1 MKLYK
6 SNQFFKIYKKLL
18 HDLLHNPEFI
28 CEPRG
33 LKIHEILN
41 VSIELTNPLNSLY
54 YNKRRSSQEKY
65 IAAETIW
72 YFMGVNTT
80 EFITKYASFWNQIKN
95 PDDKTVNSAYGYCIF
110 NDKIVNQYNW
120 AINSLINDK
129 DSRQAIMHFNKEE
142 HQFKDN
148 KDFVC
153 TMYANFHI
161 RNNKLYMS
169 VKMRS
174 NDLILG
180 VPTDFAF
187 FCILQQHVLNDLKQ
201 YYPELTLGS
210 YVHQIDSLHLYER
223 NFNLVKEMLEN
234 GFKQLKQWPKVTS
247 NLIKSKEIESI
258 YNSELKNTFIKK
270 SKNKFIN
277 HVYKT
282 LKDFNI

>member
-1 MKLYK
+1 MKFYK

-18 HDLLHNPEFI
+18 NDLLNNPEFV

-54 YNKRRSSQEKY
+54 YNTRRSSQEKY

-110 NDKIVNQYNW
+110 NDKNVNQYEW
-120 AINSLINDK
+120 AVNSLINDK
-129 DSRQAIMHFNKEE
+129 DSRQAVMHFNKEE
-142 HQFKDN
+142 HQFKGN

-174 NDLILG
+174 NDCVLG
-180 VPTDFAF
+180 LATDAAF
-187 FCILQQHVLNDLKQ
+187 FCILQQHVLNDLNQ

-210 YVHQIDSLHLYER
+210 YVHQIDSLHLYDR

-234 GFKQLKQWPKVTS
+234 EFKSLKQWPKVSS
-247 NLIKSKEIESI
+247 NLIKDKEVKTV
-258 YNSELKNTFIKK
+258 YNDILNDKPVKK
-270 SKNKFIN
+270 IKNKLVKHI
-277 HVYKT
+277 YK
-282 LKDFNI
+282 LIQ